1 MQGCQKFRVLAVIGM
16 PALAVPAF
24 AAQPPGTPGDITT
37 PPGRSQQQPVQ
48 KSDEHR
54 IVGKVL
60 QIDHAQGL
68 VKLATEEGVLVV
80 QAQRQV
86 LQAINVGDTVSVPRS
101 AAESPS
107 ASPRD

>member
-1 MQGCQKFRVLAVIGM
+1 MGHGQRVSALSVLALTVIG
-16 PALAVPAF
+16 VPAF
-24 AAQPPGTPGDITT
+24 AQRPGTPADPMPLSGQ
-37 PPGRSQQQPVQ
+37 SQQPVS

-60 QIDHAQGL
+60 HIDQREGL

-80 QAQRQV
+80 GVASPT
-86 LQAINVGDTVSVPRS
+86 LQTFRVGDVVSVPRA

-107 ASPRD
+107 ASPRNK

>member
-1 MQGCQKFRVLAVIGM
+1 MQKRQNLA
-16 PALAVPAF
+16 ALAVVGMTALAVAVF
-24 AAQPPGTPGDITT
+24 AQPFS
-37 PPGRSQQQPVQ
+37 PPGGARPSQQEAVP

-60 QIDHAQGL
+60 QIDREQGL

-80 QAQRQV
+80 QASTQTLR
-86 LQAINVGDTVSVPRS
+86 AFNVGDIVSIPRS

-107 ASPRD
+107 TLPRQ